1 MSPRKERSI
10 RDPDEHFVASLKLE
24 MLENRTSHVAPMIAI
39 VRLRDDEQFDSKHPE
54 AFTYETIG
62 GNHSRIALQQLLN
75 ENDNLRQDPQF
86 SSRRVSVYSRMTDE
100 QAQHLA
106 LRHNRATDFTCK
118 MTTQDK
124 VHCIKFMVY
133 FPCTYINNFCTKVH
147 LCRLRLYAI
156 AKKSLTEEPPEKN
169 SEWKSSCAST
179 LMMTV
184 SCIVAIHV

>member
-1 MSPRKERSI
+1 MPPHTSTYHHVHPQCHTLCTSLCYTHSHTPSTPCTHPNVTHHVHPHYHTHYTNYSTGNYALPISCLLSPRKERSI
-10 RDPDEHFVASLKLE
+10 RDPNEHFIASLKLE
-24 MLENRTSHVAPMIAI
+24 MYENRTSHVAPMIAI

-86 SSRRVSVYSRMTDE
+86 SSWRVSVYSRMTNE

-118 MTTQDK
+118 MTTQEK
-124 VHCIKFMVY
+124 V
-133 FPCTYINNFCTKVH
+133 
-147 LCRLRLYAI
+147 
-156 AKKSLTEEPPEKN
+156 
-169 SEWKSSCAST
+169 
-179 LMMTV
+179 
-184 SCIVAIHV
+184 